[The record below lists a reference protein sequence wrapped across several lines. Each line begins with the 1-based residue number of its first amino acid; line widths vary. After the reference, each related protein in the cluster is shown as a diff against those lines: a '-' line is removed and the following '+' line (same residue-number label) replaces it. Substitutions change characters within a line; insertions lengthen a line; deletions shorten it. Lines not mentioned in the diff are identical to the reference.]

1 MKKHV
6 DSTIVYI
13 FNETKDKVL
22 MLERVN
28 NFGFDW
34 GYMCGKFE
42 SGETPKHCAN
52 REIQEELG
60 LKNLKLN
67 KLKKL
72 KIEKDNQTYYH
83 HYYFTFIPET
93 TKIVFQK
100 EEIKQTKW
108 FKLVEL
114 PKSRAPDDPKE
125 ALV

>member
-6 DSTIVYI
+6 DSVIVYI
-13 FNETKDKVL
+13 FNETKDKIL

-42 SGETPKHCAN
+42 KGETPEQCAN
-52 REIQEELG
+52 REILEELG

-72 KIEKDNQTYYH
+72 EIKKDEQIYYH
-83 HYYFTFIPET
+83 HYFFIFIPEK

-108 FKLVEL
+108 FKFDEL
-114 PKSRAPDDPKE
+114 PENRAPDDPKE
-125 ALV
+125 ALK